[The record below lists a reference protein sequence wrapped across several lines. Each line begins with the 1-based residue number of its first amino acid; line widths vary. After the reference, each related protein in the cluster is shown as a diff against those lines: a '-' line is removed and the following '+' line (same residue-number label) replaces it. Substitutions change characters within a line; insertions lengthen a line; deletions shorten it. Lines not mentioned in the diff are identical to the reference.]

1 MAKRNLDVVIISDV
15 HLGTKAC
22 DAKALFNYLS
32 QIEPKILVLN
42 GDFVDSWQFSNAYF
56 PKYHWEVI
64 KLIMNFSESGI
75 PVYYI
80 TGNHDDTIR
89 RLTPFSVANIHLVN
103 KLFLNLDGKL
113 AWIFHGDIY
122 DGSISHGRWI
132 AKIAGRAYDSIV
144 VFNRFINRLFKILNV
159 APTHFSKRIKS
170 SVKKAVQKVT
180 NFETKAIE
188 IAKEKGYRYVIC
200 GHIHKPQIMD
210 IETDS
215 GVLTYLNSGD
225 WLENL
230 TSLEYNNGEWEIYQ
244 YDESDYNEKQ
254 GSSKLKNDFNNIRE
268 TVEDDSII
276 VNLANFK

>member
-1 MAKRNLDVVIISDV
+1 MAKRNLDVVVISDV

-42 GDFVDSWQFSNAYF
+42 GDFMDSWQFSNAYF
-56 PKYHWEVI
+56 PKYHWEVL
-64 KLIMNFSESGI
+64 KLIMNFSESGV

-89 RLTPFSVANIHLVN
+89 KLTPFSVANIHLVN

-132 AKIAGRAYDSIV
+132 AKLAGRAYDSIV
-144 VFNRFINRLFKILNV
+144 VFNRFINRLLKILNI

-170 SVKKAVQKVT
+170 SVKKAVQKIT

-210 IETDS
+210 IETEN

-230 TSLEYNNGEWEIYQ
+230 TALEYNNGEWEIYQ
-244 YDESDYNEKQ
+244 YDESEYVGKEEC
-254 GSSKLKNDFNNIRE
+254 SKLKNDFNNIRE
-268 TVEDDSII
+268 TVEDDSFI
-276 VNLANFK
+276 VNLANIK